1 MCPASLYAESAEA
14 IFFRVAESALT
25 TSTQTTE
32 IEERTVTL
40 SCNEAVGVF

>member
-1 MCPASLYAESAEA
+1 MQGRNAESAEA
-14 IFFRVAESALT
+14 IFFRVVESALT
-25 TSTQTTE
+25 TSTQNTE